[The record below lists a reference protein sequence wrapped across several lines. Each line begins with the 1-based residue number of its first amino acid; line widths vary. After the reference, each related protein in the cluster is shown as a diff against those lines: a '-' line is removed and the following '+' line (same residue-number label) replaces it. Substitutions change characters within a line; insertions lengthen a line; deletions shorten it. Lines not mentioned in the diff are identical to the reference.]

1 VSRRGIREQTS
12 FEMRIETVVTEL
24 EMTERPAL
32 HVPVPSLR
40 LGVMRAAPIPV
51 HFYRYLYDTVGRT
64 HHWVERKRWD
74 DAKLAARIN
83 DAAVT
88 VMVLYAGG
96 VPAGFYEL
104 AADAPGTVRLA
115 LFGIVPD
122 YRGRGL
128 GRYFLAHAI
137 REAWARTPERVR
149 VETCTLDHVAALPL
163 YQKMGFRPIGR
174 RSRVVEALD
183 ETA

>member
-1 VSRRGIREQTS
+1 
-12 FEMRIETVVTEL
+12 MPIETVVTEL

-32 HVPVPSLR
+32 HVLHVPVPSVR
-40 LGVMRAAPIPV
+40 HGVMRAAPIPV
-51 HFYRYLYDTVGRT
+51 HFYRYLYDAVGRP
-64 HHWVERKRWD
+64 HHWVDRKRWD
-74 DAKLAARIN
+74 DARLAARIN

-104 AADAPGTVRLA
+104 ADTPGTVQLA

-128 GRYFLAHAI
+128 GRHFLAHAI

-149 VETCTLDHVAALPL
+149 VETCTLDHAAALPL
-163 YQKMGFRPIGR
+163 YQRMGFRPVGR
-174 RSRVVEALD
+174 RSRVVEPLD
-183 ETA
+183 HVP

>member
-1 VSRRGIREQTS
+1 
-12 FEMRIETVVTEL
+12 MRIETVVTEL

-104 AADAPGTVRLA
+104 AADMPGTVKLA

-128 GRYFLAHAI
+128 GRYFLADAI

>member
-1 VSRRGIREQTS
+1 
-12 FEMRIETVVTEL
+12 MPIETVVTEL

-32 HVPVPSLR
+32 HVPVPSVKLAI
-40 LGVMRAAPIPV
+40 MRAAPIPV
-51 HFYRYLYDTVGRT
+51 HFYRYLYDVIGRP
-64 HHWVERKRWD
+64 HHWVDRKRWD
-74 DAKLAARIN
+74 DARLAARIN

-88 VMVLYAGG
+88 VMVLYVGG

-104 AADAPGTVRLA
+104 ADTPGTVQLA

-128 GRYFLAHAI
+128 GRHFLAHAI

-149 VETCTLDHVAALPL
+149 VETCTLDHAAALPL
-163 YQKMGFRPIGR
+163 YQRMGFRPVGR
-174 RSRVVEALD
+174 RSRVVEPLD
-183 ETA
+183 HVP

>member
-1 VSRRGIREQTS
+1 
-12 FEMRIETVVTEL
+12 MPIETVVTEL

-32 HVPVPSLR
+32 HVLHVPVPSVKLAI
-40 LGVMRAAPIPV
+40 MRAAPIPV
-51 HFYRYLYDTVGRT
+51 HFYRYLYDVIGRP
-64 HHWVERKRWD
+64 HHWVDRKRWD
-74 DAKLAARIN
+74 DARLAARIN

-104 AADAPGTVRLA
+104 ADTPGTVQLA

-128 GRYFLAHAI
+128 GRHFLAHAI

-149 VETCTLDHVAALPL
+149 VETCTLDHAAALPL
-163 YQKMGFRPIGR
+163 YQRMGFRPVGR
-174 RSRVVEALD
+174 RSRVVEPLD
-183 ETA
+183 HVP